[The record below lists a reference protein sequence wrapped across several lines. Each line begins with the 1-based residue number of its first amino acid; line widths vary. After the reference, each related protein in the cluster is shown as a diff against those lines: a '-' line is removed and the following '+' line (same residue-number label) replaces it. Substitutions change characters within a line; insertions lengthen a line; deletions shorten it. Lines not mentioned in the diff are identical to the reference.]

1 MIYSWF
7 SNTYQSQILL
17 IFMAGVLLWLQSFI
31 EPVAPASLTQAS
43 ALYNWYINLSG
54 SWYLTFAGFFLLI
67 IQGAVLITITGGYRI
82 LGMTNL
88 SPFLFY
94 LLFMSYN
101 SDFLTL
107 NASLFSGFLVIL
119 IIRQLIANYSKKQPL
134 LEWFNTSLLAGVA
147 ILVHP
152 GNLYLLVLIWITLI
166 IYQSYTF
173 REWVISLTGLI
184 TVLLFYGMYLF
195 WIDDLS
201 GSWQAFVSYYSQLP
215 SAWPQ
220 NLPFAYLP
228 FLAVFALL
236 VLFTVPRM
244 IFKLDENIIRTRKR
258 LNVVIFHAVLL
269 LIAIALDPQAWS
281 FYLFQLFIP
290 LSFTVSRL
298 VNNIRKEKL
307 KDIVIVAIILS
318 IVVER
323 VLA

>member
-1 MIYSWF
+1 MIYRWF

-17 IFMAGVLLWLQSFI
+17 IIIAGALLWLPGFL
-31 EPVAPASLTQAS
+31 EYPTPPAPPEVSPFYGWYDNMAGSL
-43 ALYNWYINLSG
+43 
-54 SWYLTFAGFFLLI
+54 YLTIAGFILLM
-67 IQGAVLITITGGYRI
+67 IQGAVLTATTGSYRI

-101 SDFLTL
+101 SNFLTL
-107 NASLFSGFLVIL
+107 NPSLFSGLLGIL
-119 IIRQLIANYSKKQPL
+119 IIRQLIANYGKKQPL
-134 LEWFNTSLLAGVA
+134 LEWFNTSLLAGIA
-147 ILVHP
+147 ILIHP
-152 GNLYLLVLIWITLI
+152 GNLYLLVLIWITLV

-173 REWVISLTGLI
+173 REWFISLTGLI
-184 TVLLFYGMYLF
+184 AVLLFYGMYLF
-195 WIDDLS
+195 WIDDLP
-201 GSWQAFVSYYSQLP
+201 GSWQAFTSYYSQLP
-215 SAWPQ
+215 TSWPQ
-220 NLPFAYLP
+220 SLPYAYLP

-269 LIAIALDPQAWS
+269 LIAIAVDPKAWS

-298 VNNIRKEKL
+298 VNNIRKE
-307 KDIVIVAIILS
+307 
-318 IVVER
+318 
-323 VLA
+323 

>member
-1 MIYSWF
+1 MIYRWF
-7 SNTYQSQILL
+7 SNTYQSQVLL
-17 IFMAGVLLWLQSFI
+17 IIIAGTLLWLPGFMEHI
-31 EPVAPASLTQAS
+31 TPPALPEAS
-43 ALYNWYINLSG
+43 PLYGWFDSMNGNL
-54 SWYLTFAGFFLLI
+54 YFTIAGFILLM
-67 IQGAVLITITGGYRI
+67 IQGAVLALTTGSYRI

-101 SDFLTL
+101 SNFLTL
-107 NASLFSGFLVIL
+107 TPSLISGFLVIL
-119 IIRQLIANYSKKQPL
+119 IIRQLIANYGKKQPL
-134 LEWFNTSLLAGVA
+134 LEWFNISLLTGTA
-147 ILVHP
+147 ILIHP
-152 GNLYLLVLIWITLI
+152 GNLYLLILIWITLI

-173 REWVISLTGLI
+173 REWFLSITGLI

-201 GSWQAFVSYYSQLP
+201 GSWQAFISYYTQLP
-215 SAWPQ
+215 ASWPQ
-220 NLPFAYLP
+220 SLPYAYLP
-228 FLAVFALL
+228 FLSVFALL
-236 VLFTVPRM
+236 VLVTVPRM

-269 LIAIALDPQAWS
+269 LIVVTIDPQAWS

-307 KDIVIVAIILS
+307 KDIIIIAIILS
-318 IVVER
+318 IVFER
-323 VLA
+323 IIS